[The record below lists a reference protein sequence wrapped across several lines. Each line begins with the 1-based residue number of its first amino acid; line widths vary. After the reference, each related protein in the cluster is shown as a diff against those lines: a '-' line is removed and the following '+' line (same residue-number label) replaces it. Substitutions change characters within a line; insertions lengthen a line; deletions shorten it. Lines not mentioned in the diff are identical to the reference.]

1 MTIETL
7 EKRVAGKQAAIDK
20 LNKKIE
26 RIEAAKAT
34 NWEKNPYY
42 YSEYDLEV
50 AHRDLNRE
58 LKSLA
63 DYEEQLNAE
72 REKAASRNVPALVNF
87 LETWKVETI
96 AWFKEEKIKYDEAK
110 KEYYYED
117 HKYCDTWNS
126 RGSLGLTKEE
136 IKKLEDD
143 HRDYCRR
150 FRSRWSHVTQF
161 YHGDRTWEDNL
172 ERDIE
177 IEKNRKYD
185 DIINRTNEIVGTI
198 TDASGLRVGAKQDL
212 NGYIIGERGTAKVTT
227 IPAEGPIQR
236 FHFRTLIH
244 KEK

>member
-7 EKRVAGKQAAIDK
+7 EKRIAGKQAAIEK
-20 LNKKIE
+20 LNKKME
-26 RIEAAKAT
+26 RVLAAKAT

-42 YSEYDLEV
+42 YGELDIT
-50 AHRDLNRE
+50 HTNRE
-58 LKSLA
+58 LESEKKALA
-63 DYEEQLNAE
+63 GYEAQLAAE
-72 REKAASRNVPALVNF
+72 KEKAASRNVPVLVNF

-96 AWFKEEKIKYDEAK
+96 AWFKEEKVRYDEAK
-110 KEYYYED
+110 EEYYRED
-117 HKYCDTWNS
+117 HIYCDTWNS

-143 HRDYCRR
+143 HRDYCRK

-161 YHGDRTWEDNL
+161 NHGDRTWEENL

-185 DIINRTNEIVGTI
+185 DIINRTNEIVGKI

-227 IPAEGPIQR
+227 IPAEGPIQK